1 MTTQTEVNDQQTNG
15 AASTAVA
22 VRDAKDPGRSIAAFS
37 SQGNFESAQ
46 RMAKALSSSSLVPKD
61 YQGNLPNTLIAMEL
75 ASRVG
80 ASVFMVMQNLDI
92 IHGRPSWRSQFLI
105 ATVNACGRFT
115 PIRYDF
121 QGGPGDKDWGCRAV
135 AKDRETGEECIG
147 PLVTMEMAQAEGW
160 ATKNGSKWKTLP
172 ELMLCY
178 RAATFWTRIYAPELS
193 MGMQTADEIE
203 DVGGSV
209 ETSAQADE
217 LGSALQEVAQKA
229 RVIEAEV
236 EDAPELASPD
246 LLDSLGDLMAKAAEA
261 DVMYPELDEQVKTA
275 LETCTKADVTE
286 AKKALSMALLEA
298 GEEQEGLGLEGDG
311 DE

>member
-1 MTTQTEVNDQQTNG
+1 MTQHTEVSENPTNG
-15 AASTAVA
+15 VASTAVA
-22 VRDAKDPGRSIAAFS
+22 VRDAKDPDRSIAAFS
-37 SQGNFESAQ
+37 SQGNFEAAQ

-121 QGGPGDKDWGCRAV
+121 QGDPGDKDWGCRAV
-135 AKDRETGEECIG
+135 AKDRETGEECVG
-147 PLVTMEMAQAEGW
+147 PLVTMEMASAEGW

-178 RAATFWTRIYAPELS
+178 RAATFWTRSYAPELS
-193 MGMQTADEIE
+193 MGMHTADEVE
-203 DVGGSV
+203 DAGMHPGP
-209 ETSAQADE
+209 SAQADD
-217 LGSALQEVAQKA
+217 LGSALQEVVQNAK
-229 RVIEAEV
+229 VVEAEV
-236 EDAPELASPD
+236 ETGELASD
-246 LLDSLGDLMAKAAEA
+246 ELLDSLGELMEKARAA
-261 DVMYPELDEQVKTA
+261 DVMTMDLEEQVQAA
-275 LETCTKADVTE
+275 LQTTTKADVTE
-286 AKKALSMALLEA
+286 VKKALSKALLEA
-298 GEEQEGLGLEGDG
+298 EGGQGDMLDGED
-311 DE
+311 